1 MPNTCT
7 WNIEGMHCASCE
19 RVISNELKTLPGVA
33 DAQAKLSSKKA
44 TVHLSTGAAIPTE
57 EDVNRV
63 LAPYGYRVASS
74 MECDIPAPRLAF
86 MHRLAQAGLAII
98 AVSVVGWVVLG
109 PFLRAVPA
117 LQAGTSLA
125 ALFGFG
131 IVASLS
137 TCLASTGAFLLAYSA
152 ESHSKQKLVL
162 VHVGRLSAFVVG
174 GALLGGI
181 GGALPSDVR
190 LYGTIAL
197 VLGIGFLMVGLHLL
211 DLTPSLASLGIRL
224 PGSLNRLQGRVM
236 KSDHGVAPFLA
247 GAVTFVLP
255 CGFTQTAQALALASG
270 SVVTG
275 ALMMGAFALGTL
287 PALVGITAFGGSE
300 LLKGRAFR
308 LAAGA
313 VLTIFA
319 LGQIDGALTV
329 FGSRVTFAGIGRD
342 AIATVTSATIVPTA
356 QAQEQVVQMTVAYG
370 TFSPNRFTIRKG
382 VPVRWEID
390 GKDIYG
396 CSDTII
402 APSIGIRK
410 KLDEGPN
417 VIRFTPNRAG
427 TIPFSC
433 WMGMIRGSFTVV
445 D

>member
-1 MPNTCT
+1 MSNTCT

-44 TVHLSTGAAIPTE
+44 TVHLSTGAVIPTE

-162 VHVGRLSAFVVG
+162 VHLGRLSAFVVG

-211 DLTPSLASLGIRL
+211 DLAPSLASLGIRL

-255 CGFTQTAQALALASG
+255 CGFTQTAQALALSSG
-270 SVVTG
+270 SAAQG
-275 ALMMGAFALGTL
+275 AFMMGAFALGTL
-287 PALVGITAFGGSE
+287 PALVGITAFGGSQ

-329 FGSRVTFAGIGRD
+329 FGSTFTLAGFGQRVITG
-342 AIATVTSATIVPTA
+342 ATQVTSIPAA
-356 QAQEQVVQMTVAYG
+356 QAQEQLVQMTVQYG
-370 TFSPNRFTIRKG
+370 TYTPRNFVLKKN
-382 VPVRWEID
+382 VPVRWEINGVD
-390 GKDIYG
+390 VGG
-396 CSDTII
+396 CADTIT
-402 APSIGIRK
+402 APSIGITRR
-410 KLDEGPN
+410 LQPGLN
-417 VIRFTPNRAG
+417 LIQFTPNRSG

-433 WMGMIRGSFTVV
+433 GMGMIRGSFTVV